1 MNTYLEKEKKKKYVY
16 LFGVYEHLFFLSS
29 YMQ

>member
-1 MNTYLEKEKKKKYVY
+1 MNMYLENEKNKKYVY
-16 LFGVYEHLFFLSS
+16 LFGVYEHLFFPSF